1 MLEQIGL
8 DPARLRMVNLSSAMG
23 RKFAEEAESIT
34 AEVKALGLSPLHGD
48 SLTPETL
55 REVTAQEEDG
65 KTIHAE

>member
-1 MLEQIGL
+1 LLEQIGL
-8 DPARLRMVNLSSAMG
+8 EPARLRMVNLSSAMG

-48 SLTPETL
+48 GLTPETL
-55 REVTAQEEDG
+55 REVSAQEDDG